1 VCARVSLQVTETVRL
16 DAQSFMKAKAA
27 GQAIHQLL
35 AEDGDLA
42 EGVEAWG
49 HTEEPTHAFVT
60 LMMVL
65 RSGLCQ
71 RVDVYGQPGVPTEWF
86 RNLGNGHIVT
96 QPADTPEDRA
106 MAATL
111 QQERFLLRVAV
122 HVFEG
127 RMCFYK

>member
-1 VCARVSLQVTETVRL
+1 VRL

-27 GQAIHQLL
+27 GKAIHQLL
-35 AEDGDLA
+35 AEDADLS

-49 HTEEPTHAFVT
+49 HVDEPTHAFAT

-71 RVDVYGQPGVPTEWF
+71 RVDVYGQPGVPTQWF

-96 QPADTPEDRA
+96 QVRVPVCS
-106 MAATL
+106 
-111 QQERFLLRVAV
+111 LRSVRESGCSWGCPKKARL
-122 HVFEG
+122 G
-127 RMCFYK
+127 